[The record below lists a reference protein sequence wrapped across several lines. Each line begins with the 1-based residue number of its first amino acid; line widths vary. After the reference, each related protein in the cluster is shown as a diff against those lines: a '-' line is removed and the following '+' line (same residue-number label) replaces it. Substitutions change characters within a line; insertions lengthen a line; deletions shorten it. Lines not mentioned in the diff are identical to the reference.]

1 MQPAQALR
9 AKLERIDGRDYGACQ
24 SLKGEYA
31 WPEFELLINQIPKD
45 PYAPPHTGIY
55 RIRVDHA
62 YLGIPADVFD
72 STTAGIAYRDLLAR
86 RFSAKA
92 GEISGRGRG
101 TGYSGVITLDTPAQA
116 ILDRSAVV
124 FTPDGVEVRFFI
136 GLPAK
141 GRRINGP
148 LARTMLFEE
157 LPAIVR
163 AALHALDPAAVEG
176 HIHAAQDAAHLRG
189 ELESLSLVAFVADG
203 SILPRESGTSD
214 KPLQAEEA
222 VVFCSPESLRV
233 SVDLPHAGTVTGLG
247 IPRGVTLIVGGGYH
261 GKSTLLHAIESGIY
275 NHIPGDGRELCAADP
290 GTVKIRA
297 YSGRWVASVDISS
310 FIDKLPFKRDT
321 SRFSTPNASGSTS
334 QAASIVEALEMD
346 ARVLLMDEDTCASNF
361 MIRDRK
367 MQELV
372 GKEDEPITPYIER
385 VRQLYE
391 QRGVSSVL
399 VLGGVGDYFEV
410 ADTVIQMLRYEP
422 FDVTGEARQIA
433 LDSPEKRI
441 REHADNPKSAG
452 TRFLD
457 SDSVDPLNNYGKR
470 SVFATEP
477 YRIHFGASTID
488 LTDVEQ
494 IVELSQTKAIAQ
506 AIEHLGK
513 TNDGLIPIK
522 EAIARCLGV
531 VKEEGLDGLS
541 PRISANFAQF
551 RDIELACALNR
562 LRSARITQGPG

>member
-1 MQPAQALR
+1 MQSVQVLR
-9 AKLERIDGRDYGACQ
+9 DKLAGIDGKDYGACQ

-31 WPEFELLINQIPKD
+31 FPDFELLVTQIPKD

-55 RIRVDHA
+55 RIRVDHG
-62 YLGIPADVFD
+62 YLGITPELFG
-72 STTAGIAYRDLLAR
+72 SKTAGIAYRDLLAR

-92 GEISGRGRG
+92 VVVSKRGRG

-116 ILDRSAVV
+116 ILDRSAVA
-124 FTPDGVEVRFFI
+124 FTRQGVEVRFFI

-141 GRRINGP
+141 GRKINAT
-148 LARTMLFEE
+148 LAQVMLFEE
-157 LPAIVR
+157 LPAIVSG
-163 AALHALDPAAVEG
+163 ALHSLNPGEVQE
-176 HIHAAQDAAHLRG
+176 HIHAAEDCERLRDQ
-189 ELESLSLVAFVADG
+189 LESLGLIAFIADG
-203 SILPRESGTSD
+203 AVLPRRSGASD
-214 KPLQAEEA
+214 QPLSEGDA
-222 VVFCSPESLRV
+222 VVFRSPESLRV

-275 NHIPGDGRELCAADP
+275 NHLPGDGRELCVADP
-290 GTVKIRA
+290 GTVKVRA
-297 YSGRWVASVDISS
+297 YSGRWVASVDISG
-310 FIDKLPFKRDT
+310 FIDNLPLERDT
-321 SRFSTPNASGSTS
+321 RRFSTANASGSTS
-334 QAASIVEALEMD
+334 QAASIAEALEMD

-372 GKEDEPITPYIER
+372 GWEDEPITPYIER

-422 FDVTGEARQIA
+422 SDVTVAAKKIVQ
-433 LDSPEKRI
+433 DSAEKRR
-441 REHADNPKSAG
+441 REHPDNPRPAG
-452 TRFLD
+452 VRFLHTD
-457 SDSVDPLNNYGKR
+457 SIDPLNQYGKR
-470 SVFATEP
+470 SVYSTEP
-477 YRIHFGASTID
+477 YRIHFGATAID

-506 AIEHLGK
+506 AIEYLGK
-513 TNDGLIPIK
+513 GSDGPEPIK
-522 EAIARCLGV
+522 DLIARCMRIV
-531 VKEEGLDGLS
+531 EEKGLDGLS
-541 PRISANFAQF
+541 PKVSGHFAQF

-562 LRSARITQGPG
+562 LRTLRITQQ

>member
-1 MQPAQALR
+1 MQSPEILR
-9 AKLERIDGRDYGACQ
+9 TKLGSIDGRDYGACQ

-31 WPEFELLINQIPKD
+31 YPDFELLINQIPKD

-55 RIRVDHA
+55 RIKVDHA
-62 YLGIPADVFD
+62 YLGIQPSVFG
-72 STTAGIAYRDLLAR
+72 SPTAGIAYRDLLAR
-86 RFSAKA
+86 RFSEHA
-92 GEISGRGRG
+92 GSISGQRRG
-101 TGYSGVITLDTPAQA
+101 TGYSGIITLDTPAQA
-116 ILDRSAVV
+116 ILDRSAAV
-124 FTPDGVEVRFFI
+124 FTSRGVEVRFFI

-141 GRRINGP
+141 GRRINGS

-163 AALHALDPAAVEG
+163 AAVHALDPGEVER
-176 HIHAAQDAAHLRG
+176 HIHAAEDSERLRDT
-189 ELESLSLVAFVADG
+189 LDSLGLVAFVADG
-203 SILPRESGTSD
+203 SVLPRRSGTSD
-214 KPLQAEEA
+214 KPLPADET
-222 VVFCSPESLRV
+222 VVFRSPESLRV
-233 SVDLPHAGTVTGLG
+233 SVELPHTGTVSGLG

-275 NHIPGDGRELCAADP
+275 NHIPGDGRELCVADLR
-290 GTVKIRA
+290 TVKVRA

-310 FIDKLPFKRDT
+310 FIDNLPFKRDT
-321 SRFSTPNASGSTS
+321 SRFCTANASGSTS
-334 QAASIVEALEMD
+334 QAASIIEALEMD

-372 GKEDEPITPYIER
+372 GREDEPITPYIER
-385 VRQLYE
+385 VRQLCE
-391 QRGVSSVL
+391 KSGVSSVL

-422 FDVTGEARQIA
+422 FDVTGAARKIA
-433 LDSPEKRI
+433 LDSPEKRR
-441 REHADNPKSAG
+441 REHPDNPRPAG
-452 TRFLD
+452 TRYLE
-457 SDSVDPLNNYGKR
+457 SDSVDPLNEYGKR

-477 YRIHFGASTID
+477 YRINFGATTID

-506 AIEHLGK
+506 AIEYLGK
-513 TNDGLIPIK
+513 TSDGTVPIK
-522 EAIARCLGV
+522 ESIDRCLRTV
-531 VKEEGLDGLS
+531 EEEGLDGLS
-541 PRISANFAQF
+541 PKVSGHFAQF

-562 LRSARITQGPG
+562 LRTARITQR

>member
-1 MQPAQALR
+1 MQSAEVLR
-9 AKLERIDGRDYGACQ
+9 SKLAGIDGRDYGACQ
-24 SLKGEYA
+24 SLKGQYA
-31 WPEFELLINQIPKD
+31 YADFELLIDQIPKD
-45 PYAPPHTGIY
+45 PYAPPHTGTY
-55 RIRVDHA
+55 RIRIDHG
-62 YLGIPADVFD
+62 YMGIPPDLFG
-72 STTAGIAYRDLLAR
+72 SKTAGIAYRDFLAR
-86 RFSAKA
+86 RFAEHA
-92 GEISGRGRG
+92 GRVSGQRRG
-101 TGYSGVITLDTPAQA
+101 TGYSGIITLDTPAQA

-136 GLPAK
+136 GLPAR

-163 AALHALDPAAVEG
+163 GALHALDPGEVQR
-176 HIHAAQDAAHLRG
+176 HIHAAEDSEQLREKLDG
-189 ELESLSLVAFVADG
+189 LGLIAFIADG
-203 SILPRESGTSD
+203 AVLPRRSGTSD
-214 KPLQAEEA
+214 EPLLTEET
-222 VVFCSPESLRV
+222 VVFRSPESLRV
-233 SVDLPHAGTVTGLG
+233 SVDLPHAGKVSGLG

-261 GKSTLLHAIESGIY
+261 GKSTLLQAIESGIY
-275 NHIPGDGRELCAADP
+275 NHVPGDGRELCVADP
-290 GTVKIRA
+290 RTVKVRA

-310 FIDKLPFKRDT
+310 FIDNLPLKLDT
-321 SRFSTPNASGSTS
+321 RRFSTENASGSTS
-334 QAASIVEALEMD
+334 QAAGIVEALELD

-372 GKEDEPITPYIER
+372 AREDEPITPYIER

-422 FDVTGEARQIA
+422 FDVTETARKIVR
-433 LDSPEKRI
+433 DCPEKRR
-441 REHADNPKSAG
+441 REHPDSPRPAG
-452 TRFLD
+452 TRFLE
-457 SDSVDPLNNYGKR
+457 SGSVDPLNRYGKR

-477 YRIHFGASTID
+477 YRINFGAATID

-506 AIEHLGK
+506 AIEYLGK
-513 TNDGLIPIK
+513 TNDGLVPIK
-522 EAIARCLGV
+522 EAIGRCMRV
-531 VKEEGLDGLS
+531 VEEKGLDGLA
-541 PRISANFAQF
+541 PRISGHFARF

-562 LRSARITQGPG
+562 LRSARITQR

>member
-1 MQPAQALR
+1 MQSTQALR

-31 WPEFELLINQIPKD
+31 WPEFELLITQIPKD

-62 YLGIPADVFD
+62 YLGITPEVFG
-72 STTAGIAYRDLLAR
+72 SPTAGVAYRDLLAR

-92 GEISGRGRG
+92 GEISTRGRG
-101 TGYSGVITLDTPAQA
+101 TGYSGIITLDTPAQA

-124 FTPDGVEVRFFI
+124 FTGRGVEVRFFI

-148 LARTMLFEE
+148 LARIMLFEE
-157 LPAIVR
+157 LPAIVHQ
-163 AALHALDPAAVEG
+163 ALHALDQAAVETQV
-176 HIHAAQDAAHLRG
+176 HAAEDAEQLRDK
-189 ELESLSLVAFVADG
+189 LESLGLVAFIADG

-214 KPLQAEEA
+214 KPLQAEDA
-222 VVFCSPESLRV
+222 VVFRSPESLRV
-233 SVDLPHAGTVTGLG
+233 SVDLPHAGMVSGLG

-275 NHIPGDGRELCAADP
+275 NHIPGDGRELCAADL
-290 GTVKIRA
+290 GTVKVRA

-310 FIDKLPFKRDT
+310 FIDNLPFKRDT
-321 SRFSTPNASGSTS
+321 CRFSTANASGSTS
-334 QAASIVEALEMD
+334 QAAGIMEALEMD
-346 ARVLLMDEDTCASNF
+346 ACVLLMDEDTCASNF

-367 MQELV
+367 MQQLV

-385 VRQLYE
+385 VRQLFE

-422 FDVTGEARQIA
+422 FEVTGKAKQIA
-433 LDSPEKRI
+433 LDSPEKRR
-441 REHADNPKSAG
+441 REHADNPEPAG

-457 SDSVDPLNNYGKR
+457 SDTVDPLNNYGKR
-470 SVFATEP
+470 SVFATEV

-506 AIEHLGK
+506 AIEYLGK

-522 EAIARCLGV
+522 AAIAQCLRV
-531 VKEEGLDGLS
+531 VKEKGLDGLS
-541 PRISANFAQF
+541 PRISGNFARF
-551 RDIELACALNR
+551 RDIELASALNR
-562 LRSARITQGPG
+562 LRSARITQGPK

>member
-1 MQPAQALR
+1 MQSPEILR
-9 AKLERIDGRDYGACQ
+9 TKLGSIDGRDYGAYQ

-31 WPEFELLINQIPKD
+31 YPDFELLITQIPKD

-55 RIRVDHA
+55 RIRVDHS
-62 YLGIPADVFD
+62 YLGIQPSVF
-72 STTAGIAYRDLLAR
+72 SSPTAGVAYRDLLAR
-86 RFSAKA
+86 RFSEQA
-92 GEISGRGRG
+92 GSISRQRRG

-141 GRRINGP
+141 GRRINGS
-148 LARTMLFEE
+148 LAQTMIFQE
-157 LPAIVR
+157 LPAIVHQ
-163 AALHALDPAAVEG
+163 ALHALAPGEVEG
-176 HIHAAQDAAHLRG
+176 HIHAAEDSEQLRDKLKG
-189 ELESLSLVAFVADG
+189 LGLVAFIADG
-203 SILPRESGTSD
+203 SILPRRSGTSD
-214 KPLQAEEA
+214 KPLPADET
-222 VVFCSPESLRV
+222 VVFRCPESLRV
-233 SVDLPHAGTVTGLG
+233 SVELSHAGTVTGLG

-275 NHIPGDGRELCAADP
+275 NHIPGDGRELCVADP
-290 GTVKIRA
+290 RTVKVRA

-310 FIDKLPFKRDT
+310 FIENLPFKRDT
-321 SRFSTPNASGSTS
+321 KRFSTANASGSTS

-372 GKEDEPITPYIER
+372 GREDEPITPYIER

-391 QRGVSSVL
+391 QIGVSSIL

-422 FDVTGEARQIA
+422 FDVTGAAKRIA
-433 LDSPEKRI
+433 LDSPEKRR
-441 REHADNPKSAG
+441 REHPDNPKPAG
-452 TRFLD
+452 ARFLE
-457 SDSVDPLNNYGKR
+457 SDSVDTLNQYGKR
-470 SVFATEP
+470 SVFAAEP
-477 YRIHFGASTID
+477 YRIHIGATTID

-506 AIEHLGK
+506 AIEYVGK
-513 TNDGLIPIK
+513 IGDGTVSIK
-522 EAIARCLGV
+522 EVIDHCLRTV
-531 VKEEGLDGLS
+531 EEKGLDGLS
-541 PRISANFAQF
+541 PKISGHFVRF

-562 LRSARITQGPG
+562 LRTVRIIQRSK